1 MVEACLLKAKKPFES
16 PHTGL
21 GLSPTGS
28 LKQICI
34 SDLVLS
40 ITGSQKVHALQ
51 RHESNIKEDLGTFS
65 SNIPP
70 PSSGPKKT
78 LKNSPFSVGSLS
90 YMFDLFARI
99 GIDLWLFVN
108 AVAVQIV

>member
-40 ITGSQKVHALQ
+40 ITGSQKVHTLQ
-51 RHESNIKEDLGTFS
+51 RHESNIKEDLFHIIS
-65 SNIPP
+65 PHPP
-70 PSSGPKKT
+70 PTARKLLKKDFQEGVIPT
-78 LKNSPFSVGSLS
+78 
-90 YMFDLFARI
+90 YMFDI
-99 GIDLWLFVN
+99 PDICP
-108 AVAVQIV
+108 